1 VKPNAGSPSDVETAE
16 VAAAVAVERW
26 VIEREASA
34 DRYAVARSRVELET
48 FVRLMHSAGVAIRVH
63 DVH

>member
-1 VKPNAGSPSDVETAE
+1 MKSNAGSQSDVEAAE

-34 DRYAVARSRVELET
+34 ERYAVARSRVELET
-48 FVRLMHSAGVAIRVH
+48 FVRLMRSAGVAIRVH